1 MYVYIYM
8 DFILMVFQP
17 PKMTKLRIVG
27 GYISCFAG
35 FGRSGY
41 VSDLATFPGPRK
53 EGRRLYFL
61 SWGVPQQVAAIS
73 DLGAAPYSTSPS
85 YQEARQKA
93 RMMRMR
99 DERD

>member
-1 MYVYIYM
+1 
-8 DFILMVFQP
+8 
-17 PKMTKLRIVG
+17 MTKLRNVG
-27 GYISCFAG
+27 RYISCFAG

-41 VSDLATFPGPRK
+41 VSDLAAFPGPAK
-53 EGRRLYFL
+53 GADGCISYLG
-61 SWGVPQQVAAIS
+61 GVPQQVAAIS
-73 DLGAAPYSTSPS
+73 DLGAARYSTSPS